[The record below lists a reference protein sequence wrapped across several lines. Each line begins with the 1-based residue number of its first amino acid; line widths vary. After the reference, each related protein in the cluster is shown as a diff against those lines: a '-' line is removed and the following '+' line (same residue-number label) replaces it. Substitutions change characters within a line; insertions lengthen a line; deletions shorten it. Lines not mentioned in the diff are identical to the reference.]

1 MNASE
6 LLVSCGGFKSFLRD
20 EQMGQMDPGQFLKTG
35 LTSREIRRRAARQ
48 RSRQFKRHGW
58 VLD

>member
-6 LLVSCGGFKSFLRD
+6 LPTASNQRMPIQMEHLLAQNPGSFIN
-20 EQMGQMDPGQFLKTG
+20 TG
-35 LTSREIRRRAARQ
+35 LTSREIRRRAAPQ